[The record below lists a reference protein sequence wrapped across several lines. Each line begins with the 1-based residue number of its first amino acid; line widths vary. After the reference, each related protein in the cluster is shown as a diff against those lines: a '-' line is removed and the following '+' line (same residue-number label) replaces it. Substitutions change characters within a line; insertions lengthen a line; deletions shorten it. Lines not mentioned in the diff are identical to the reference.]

1 MEGGNLGRGEEEIMV
16 VRLGI
21 IFGVAAG
28 VVMIAV
34 TTPAVGQMTPG
45 LNMPMGDE
53 KQLTDE
59 EKEKKAERERAYKNA
74 IGKIPD
80 QKPSADPWGNVR
92 GAEQKK
98 NSK

>member
-1 MEGGNLGRGEEEIMV
+1 MV
-16 VRLGI
+16 VRSAGMMMGI
-21 IFGVAAG
+21 TFGVFAG
-28 VVMIAV
+28 IGIVAL
-34 TTPAVGQMTPG
+34 TTPAIGQMTPG

-80 QKPSADPWGNVR
+80 QKPNADPWGNVR

>member
-1 MEGGNLGRGEEEIMV
+1 MV
-16 VRLGI
+16 VRSAGI
-21 IFGVAAG
+21 MMMGIMFGVFAG
-28 VVMIAV
+28 VMIFAV
-34 TTPAVGQMTPG
+34 TTPAIGQTTPG

>member
-1 MEGGNLGRGEEEIMV
+1 MV
-16 VRLGI
+16 VRSAGMMIGI
-21 IFGVAAG
+21 IFGVFAG
-28 VVMIAV
+28 VAIIAV
-34 TTPAVGQMTPG
+34 TTPAIGQMPG
-45 LNMPMGDE
+45 LNMPMDDE

-59 EKEKKAERERAYKNA
+59 EKAKKAERERAYKNA

-80 QKPSADPWGNVR
+80 QKPTADPWGNVR

>member
-1 MEGGNLGRGEEEIMV
+1 MI
-16 VRLGI
+16 VRSAGLMTRI
-21 IFGVAAG
+21 IFGIFTG
-28 VVMIAV
+28 VVVVAL
-34 TTPAVGQMTPG
+34 TAPAVAQSMN
-45 LNMPMGDE
+45 LPMGGDSP
-53 KQLTDE
+53 QLTDE

-74 IGKIPD
+74 VSKIPD